1 MKKIPHTLAGKVCG
15 FVFFTLMIFGGFLG
29 NTTPVFAQ
37 QVSLQT
43 SGDAPQLDS
52 ATGKYTWKIHINGQN
67 VPAGSPIN
75 VIIEQSGT
83 AFANTTV
90 TLPPPPQIQTAEYVA
105 SNLNPG
111 SNYSV
116 FAEYNA
122 NVSNVTSI
130 TTPTSQQT
138 GNTQNQTT
146 PPIPSSDGGI
156 PKCWLGLTEGVS
168 VAGCAAQIVYYI
180 IFVPTSFILA
190 LSGQFMDFLLAYTLD
205 SSSYSMGNFV
215 GQGWKL
221 VRDLTNI
228 LFIFI
233 LVSIGIGTIIGNAKL
248 GDKKLIGWVIIVAL
262 LINFSLFFTKVLI
275 DAGNILG
282 TVFYSAMGVKAS
294 DTTSAITNNDLF
306 ASSNKKAISVG
317 IVSKFNPQTIFN
329 ETNSLSINVPDPAG
343 VGTPTDTGTPP
354 GWFMMISLILSVI
367 NIVTAYAFFVVG
379 LLFVGRV
386 VGLWM
391 AMILSPLAFMSLAV
405 PSYMG
410 FIFSEYK
417 FGSWAEKVAKLSFSA
432 PVFLF
437 FLYVILSFLNQGF
450 LTQAI
455 SVSSNMTTIEKFISI
470 LVPFVII
477 TMLILKAKDVT
488 VKMSDEIGKKF
499 ASWGESLG
507 SLAVGGALAIGT
519 GGAAL
524 AMRGTVG
531 RGAMALS
538 RSQTL
543 QNAKSK
549 TGLTGLAA
557 RLTLRGT
564 DKLSKATFDARNT
577 AAADALKKSPLGF
590 DLKKN
595 ALGNAF
601 LGTDDKN
608 RGLFGSTSGGLEGMN
623 KRREADIVKEAEERQ
638 LKGLAFENQDK
649 KAKDYKASMETEKEI
664 HESEYEK
671 KKEAASKT
679 TRYQFELANAIQKAQ
694 ASGKTFNKN
703 EFEDSFMSSLGVN
716 HFDVEAFKRS
726 YEAKNGQRS
735 SMSGA
740 EYNADVVKEFKQE
753 VEKGNYG
760 VGGVIKKSIENKTG
774 VDLNKPLI
782 PVYEKVGIA
791 GAAAAIGGT
800 PVAAPLIGAAAIARG
815 VGGFEKNERTSAL
828 KAIDKKF
835 SNKDLESVTNELKKI
850 DADIKD
856 YLTNEGKLTEDQIK
870 NLTNFEKQAKL
881 SEIRKEK
888 EKESRDIKFE
898 RDEKNEQYKRET
910 DPKKKADLKNEILS
924 LDEKQS
930 NLRDDI
936 DSLKNLFDKRE
947 KKQEQ
952 KEKIEN
958 KINPKDDKGGGE
970 KKDDKK

>member
-15 FVFFTLMIFGGFLG
+15 FVFFALMIFGGFLG

-52 ATGKYTWKIHINGQN
+52 ATGKYTWKIHVNGQN

-75 VIIEQSGT
+75 VIIKQSGT

-638 LKGLAFENQDK
+638 LKGLAFENQNTRAK
-649 KAKDYKASMETEKEI
+649 EYKESKEKAIADQTSLNAAAEATVPKATYESDRNRKIAADIARGVISSKDEFNEEAYKETYFGSVGYKSIDSVTNKIKEDW
-664 HESEYEK
+664 EK
-671 KKEAASKT
+671 KYGDRST
-679 TRYQFELANAIQKAQ
+679 L
-694 ASGKTFNKN
+694 SGT
-703 EFEDSFMSSLGVN
+703 
-716 HFDVEAFKRS
+716 
-726 YEAKNGQRS
+726 
-735 SMSGA
+735 

-774 VDLNKPLI
+774 VDLNQKLI
-782 PVYEKVGIA
+782 PGYEKAGIV
-791 GAAAAIGGT
+791 GAAATMGGT
-800 PVAAPLIGAAAIARG
+800 PVVAPLVGAVAIARG

-835 SNKDLESVTNELKKI
+835 NNKDLESVTSELKKI
-850 DADIKD
+850 DDDIKKF
-856 YLTNEGKLTEDQIK
+856 LIASGLNEDAIK
-870 NLTNFEKQAKL
+870 NLTDFEKGNSLTA
-881 SEIRKEK
+881 IRKEK
-888 EKESRDIKFE
+888 EKELSEKKFE
-898 RDEKNEQYKRET
+898 RDSLHEQFKRET
-910 DPKKKADLKNEILS
+910 DATKKATLKNKILD
-924 LDEKQS
+924 LDAEQS
-930 NLRDDI
+930 NLRDEI
-936 DSLKNLFDKRE
+936 DDLKNLFTRKE
-947 KKQEQ
+947 KKTEQ

-958 KINPKDDKGGGE
+958 KMNPKDDK
-970 KKDDKK
+970 K